1 MYDRL
6 QFTERR
12 LLMISSEKLNRIN
25 ELSRKAKTIGLTDVE
40 KQERHIL
47 RQEYIKS
54 FRVQVLERLKS
65 IKIVDESGNDVTPEK
80 LKLLKQQQ
88 NSLLQ

>member
-1 MYDRL
+1 
-6 QFTERR
+6 
-12 LLMISSEKLNRIN
+12 MISSQKLNRIN

-65 IKIVDESGNDVTPEK
+65 IKIVDECGNDVTPEK

>member
-1 MYDRL
+1 
-6 QFTERR
+6 
-12 LLMISSEKLNRIN
+12 MISSEKINRIN
-25 ELSRKAKTIGLTDVE
+25 ELSRKAKTTGLTDIE